1 MRLGW
6 GGAYAPAMARRRP
19 KKATPRL
26 IALDGPVGVGKT
38 SLAKFLAERFD
49 ARTVFE
55 EAEENPFLKQ
65 FYGDPR
71 RNAFQTQMFFLLSRY
86 QQQLELKQED
96 LFQKT
101 TVCDYV
107 FQKDRIFACLNL
119 SEPELALYD
128 RIYRLLDPRVP
139 TPDLVVYLQ
148 ARPSVLMDRLRT
160 RNRAWERPIK
170 LTYLEKVV
178 AAYNDYFFYY
188 RKSPLLVVNTS
199 DIDFVEH
206 EEHLE
211 SVLSA
216 IRRMGQGVQH
226 FNPGTGK

>member
-1 MRLGW
+1 
-6 GGAYAPAMARRRP
+6 MARRRP
-19 KKATPRL
+19 KEPQPRL
-26 IALDGPVGVGKT
+26 IAIDGPVGVGKT
-38 SLAKFLAERFD
+38 SLAKYLSERLG

-55 EAEENPFLKQ
+55 AAEENPFLKQ

-71 RNAFQTQMFFLLSRY
+71 RFAFQTQMFFLLSRY

-107 FQKDRIFACLNL
+107 FQKDRLFAALTL
-119 SEPELALYD
+119 SEAELALYD

-148 ARPSVLMDRLRT
+148 ARPQVLLDRLRT
-160 RNRAWERPIK
+160 RNRAWERPIR
-170 LTYLEKVV
+170 LSYLEEV
-178 AAYNDYFFYY
+178 ANAYAGYFFHYT
-188 RKSPLLVVNTS
+188 RSPLLVVNTS
-199 DIDFVEH
+199 EIDFVEN
-206 EEHLE
+206 EAHLE

-216 IRRMGQGVQH
+216 IRRMRKGVQH
-226 FNPGTGK
+226 FNPGSGNK